1 MNLQRSGDQNGIS
14 HAVNVL
20 GGTLVMERS
29 AEKVRNLLDHSANLT
44 FVKQSRKKGKLN
56 ERA

>member
-1 MNLQRSGDQNGIS
+1 MSLERSGDQNGIS

-20 GGTLVMERS
+20 GGTLVTERS
-29 AEKVRNLLDHSANLT
+29 VEKVRNLLDHSANLT
-44 FVKQSRKKGKLN
+44 FMQQSRKKGKLN